1 MRTLV
6 IRVEDRDGKQV
17 RYAEMRLTEQQV
29 ATAACLKDLLV
40 AAHDTC
46 CQKLDQTPDRFE
58 AVTMRMI
65 GSALPARKI
74 RRTE

>member
-29 ATAACLKDLLV
+29 ESTARLEDLLV
-40 AAHDTC
+40 AAHETC

-65 GSALPARKI
+65 GTALPARRI
-74 RRTE
+74 RTK